1 MPAFNCI
8 LIIIYKI
15 IYKSFDPTLRLNSYS
30 YRSIAFGNF
39 ATFVCVLSVCSTVCS
54 LILQK
59 QEEAK
64 GNYKSG
70 AFCCRVR
77 EPNYQKTSNFY
88 INKIKKFDLSVTI
101 V

>member
-15 IYKSFDPTLRLNSYS
+15 IYKSLDLANKFYSYS

-70 AFCCRVR
+70 AFCCPV
-77 EPNYQKTSNFY
+77 PQTA
-88 INKIKKFDLSVTI
+88 LA
-101 V
+101 